1 MDKNRVKSLHL
12 EEVNRYTDKIIKV
25 KLRVIILLIRNQKLG
40 IMKLEIYA
48 SNILKK

>member
-25 KLRVIILLIRNQKLG
+25 KLRVIISLIRNQKLG